1 MESELFMRRILINT
15 LLAFALLAS
24 SFTHA
29 STVTGDKAPA
39 VIFFDINET
48 LLDLEPMRVSVGQ
61 ALGGRPDLLNLWFST
76 MLHYSLVE
84 TSIEQYHDFGSVG
97 TAALMMVA
105 QGNGIALTEAKAR
118 AAIVVPITRLPA
130 HADVRPGL
138 QMLKDKGYTLV
149 ALTNSSRKAVQAQM
163 LFAGLDDLFSDYLS
177 SEALKSYK
185 PNLAVY
191 TWAAQQRD
199 VAPEDALLV
208 AAHGWDIA
216 GAKRA
221 GLRTAFVSRPG
232 QSLYPL
238 AAASDYVVN
247 DIKTLAKALPTR

>member
-1 MESELFMRRILINT
+1 MFIRRIFINT
-15 LLAFALLAS
+15 LLAVALLISSVAQATAS
-24 SFTHA
+24 ADT
-29 STVTGDKAPA
+29 KAPA
-39 VIFFDINET
+39 VIFLDVNET
-48 LLDLEPMRVSVGQ
+48 LLDLEPMRASVGQ
-61 ALGGRPDLLNLWFST
+61 ALGGRPDLLSLWFST

-84 TSIEQYHDFGSVG
+84 TSIEQYHDFGTVG

-105 QGNGIALTEAKAR
+105 QAHGINLTEPAAR
-118 AAIVVPITRLPA
+118 AAIVAPITRLPA

-138 QMLKDKGYTLV
+138 EMLRDKGYTLV

-177 SEALKSYK
+177 SEALESYK

-191 TWAAQQRD
+191 KWAAKQRG

-221 GLRTAFVSRPG
+221 GMRAAFVSRPG

-238 AAASDYVVN
+238 TASSDYVVK
-247 DIKTLAKALPTR
+247 DIEELAKALPQR

>member
-1 MESELFMRRILINT
+1 MRRALVNT
-15 LLAFALLAS
+15 LLAVALLVSGLAQANA
-24 SFTHA
+24 FAGT
-29 STVTGDKAPA
+29 KAPA
-39 VIFFDINET
+39 VIFLDINET
-48 LLDLEPMRVSVGQ
+48 LLNLEPMRVSVGQ
-61 ALGGRPDLLNLWFST
+61 ALGGRPDLLSLWFST

-105 QGNGIALTEAKAR
+105 QAHGINLTEAAAR
-118 AAIVVPITRLPA
+118 AAVVEPITRLPA

-138 QMLKDKGYTLV
+138 QILRDKGYTLV
-149 ALTNSSRKAVQAQM
+149 ALTNSSRRAVQAQM
-163 LFAGLDDLFSDYLS
+163 LFAGLDDLISDYLS
-177 SEALKSYK
+177 SESLESYK

-191 TWAAQQRD
+191 KWASKQRG

-238 AAASDYVVN
+238 VASSDYVVK
-247 DIKTLAKALPTR
+247 DIEALAKALPPR